1 MEKEMYIPLE
11 EDTFSTFMKKNIAE
25 EIDAH
30 VKAYNEARLTEEYE
44 AVNNRVPWIGDHCC
58 YCGAYDF
65 ARVMAV
71 MELAREG
78 RLAGRIWG
86 LNSAITF
93 ANGDI
98 EFCREFAIRNA
109 RDGYSQKQ
117 YNPIKR
123 ESADQNVADILG
135 MITDELGELDDNDYE
150 DLLDDFAAPIIRWR
164 SLEVPKYKDADAYD
178 AIYEIVQ
185 KCCDHNVYRTALR
198 LAALLYVTDSKKN
211 MPNLIITNILAGKI
225 LHKLGY
231 LEAAKRCFLFAARD
245 NSKKRRPPFPEEFL
259 PFLDEPTNLEV
270 PREVYERQKFIDEA
284 VASGKIKV
292 YTEEEVDK
300 FYDKELKI
308 EFPNSKSVIKR
319 RETTAKKA
327 LEAYEEYAG
336 GSPEERLKGIDEALK
351 VFGEEAETYEQAAY
365 LYFLKANIY
374 LDADDI
380 EKAYDFIKKAYAC
393 KDGNKNGMVLLTF
406 AIILSKMGRSA
417 EATVYIFRCYILLG
431 GEFVSDKLGEGA
443 LEALEDYI

>member
-1 MEKEMYIPLE
+1 MEKKMYIPLE
-11 EDTFSTFMKKNIAE
+11 EDTFSKFVQTNIAE
-25 EIDAH
+25 QIEAH
-30 VKAYNEARLTEEYE
+30 VKAYNEARLTETYGE
-44 AVNNRVPWIGDHCC
+44 VNNRVDWIGDLCC
-58 YCGAYDF
+58 DCGVYEF

-86 LNSAITF
+86 LNAGITF

-98 EFCREFAIRNA
+98 EFCREFSIRNA

-117 YNPIKR
+117 YNAIKR

-135 MITDELGELDDNDYE
+135 MITDELGKLDDDDYE
-150 DLLDDFAAPIIRWR
+150 DLLDDFAAPLIRWR
-164 SLEVPKYKDADAYD
+164 SLKVPKYKEADAYD
-178 AIYEIVQ
+178 AMYEIVQ
-185 KCCDHNVYRTALR
+185 KCCDHNAYRTALR
-198 LAALLYVTDSKKN
+198 LAGLLYVTDSKK
-211 MPNLIITNILAGKI
+211 MPNLIITNTLVGKI
-225 LHKLGY
+225 LYELGY
-231 LEAAKRCFLFAARD
+231 MEAAKRCFLFAARD

-259 PFLDEPTNLEV
+259 PFLNEKTDLEV
-270 PREVYERQKFIDEA
+270 PGEVYERQKFIDEA

-308 EFPNSKSVIKR
+308 EFPNSKSVIKK

-327 LEAYEEYAG
+327 LDTYEECAG
-336 GSPEERLKGIDEALK
+336 GSAEERLKGIDEALK
-351 VFGEEAETYEQAAY
+351 VFAEEAESYEQAAY

-374 LDADDI
+374 LKQDDI
-380 EKAYDFIKKAYAC
+380 DKAYDFIKKAYGC

-431 GEFVSDKLGEGA
+431 EEFVAEKLGDSA